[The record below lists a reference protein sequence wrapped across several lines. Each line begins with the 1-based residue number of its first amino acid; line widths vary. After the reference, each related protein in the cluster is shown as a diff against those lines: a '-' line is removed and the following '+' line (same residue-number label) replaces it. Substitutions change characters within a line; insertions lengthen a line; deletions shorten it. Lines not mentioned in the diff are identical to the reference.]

1 MAEQTSSTPPAVAMS
16 NSLDAA
22 QAEIA
27 REMEAGVAA
36 VLERAVGRLEQLA
49 ERLTRID
56 AQLTHVNGEADKL
69 SACRRQSSSLRVQ
82 LQSAARGD
90 AVHRQRYA
98 SRAAAPSV
106 LAPERISPV
115 YGLGH

>member
-1 MAEQTSSTPPAVAMS
+1 MAQQTSSTPPAVAMS
-16 NSLDAA
+16 SSLDAA

-82 LQSAARGD
+82 LQSATRDLLLAETLYTDSGTPRG
-90 AVHRQRYA
+90 RPPPA
-98 SRAAAPSV
+98 S
-106 LAPERISPV
+106 
-115 YGLGH
+115 